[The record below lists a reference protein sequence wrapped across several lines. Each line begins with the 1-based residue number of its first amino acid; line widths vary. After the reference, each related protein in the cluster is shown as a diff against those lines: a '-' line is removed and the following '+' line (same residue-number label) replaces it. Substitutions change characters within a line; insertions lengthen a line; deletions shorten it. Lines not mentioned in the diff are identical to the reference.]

1 MILCIVCLQESM
13 QEEGK
18 LLAETPYGPM
28 ILHTLARVYNLQADI
43 YLGGQF
49 LILAGQ
55 EVMYCKRRTRKG
67 SCNDMQADC

>member
-1 MILCIVCLQESM
+1 M

-43 YLGGQF
+43 YLGGRL
-49 LILAGQ
+49 LIVAGQ
-55 EVMYCKRRTRKG
+55 EMVHASHG
-67 SCNDMQADC
+67 PDMCTTMKCRQIAEVSSI